1 MSHEFMS
8 VCKQIL
14 VGTFAQLVPVNSAY
28 QSKKNASVLD
38 TFNHTRTRQ
47 GWKRGGG
54 MAGLGLYRKTQR
66 KRKEYSKIC
75 VHIFTACEL
84 TIHVAAIPL
93 KLSSVYSIFEISQV

>member
-8 VCKQIL
+8 VCKQIV

-38 TFNHTRTRQ
+38 TFNHIRTRQ
-47 GWKRGGG
+47 GWKGGGG
-54 MAGLGLYRKTQR
+54 MAGLGLYRKHR
-66 KRKEYSKIC
+66 EKENSKIC

-93 KLSSVYSIFEISQV
+93 KLSSVYSIFEITQV